1 MEPAIAAIAPTSVGL
16 WFTMGFAAS
25 PELVDTG
32 YAGWNDIRHFCQECL
47 LKNGVIRPD
56 VEFRITVEQ

>member
-1 MEPAIAAIAPTSVGL
+1 
-16 WFTMGFAAS
+16 MGFAAS